1 VYEPLFLPAELSK
14 LQNVSTERSYRLIP
28 IFVRSNNPNGL
39 LTHQY
44 DSIQSNSFENNLN
57 FFDQKKKVFTYAR
70 KVEKKEWVEIWKI
83 ISGLQTDEH
92 WKDYIKTDDYTK
104 LNTEEKFEAQWKWAD
119 GSDMR
124 TWWD

>member
-1 VYEPLFLPAELSK
+1 MKNITVILPLHKLDDDYVERAEKVLGEIPWKGLEWEDIEGSDSHRLVDNDTPAEK
-14 LQNVSTERSYRLIP
+14 K
-28 IFVRSNNPNGL
+28 
-39 LTHQY
+39 HM
-44 DSIQSNSFENNLN
+44 
-57 FFDQKKKVFTYAR
+57 KKVFTYAR

>member
-1 VYEPLFLPAELSK
+1 M
-14 LQNVSTERSYRLIP
+14 
-28 IFVRSNNPNGL
+28 
-39 LTHQY
+39 
-44 DSIQSNSFENNLN
+44 
-57 FFDQKKKVFTYAR
+57 KKVFTYAR